1 MNLKVMLFLFYEKLR
16 YVMHIFD
23 LIFLI
28 AQGILAQKIY
38 NTQAIFHELLIGTF
52 RILLE
57 TPEY

>member
-1 MNLKVMLFLFYEKLR
+1 MLFLFYEKLR

-38 NTQAIFHELLIGTF
+38 NMQAIFHELLIGTF